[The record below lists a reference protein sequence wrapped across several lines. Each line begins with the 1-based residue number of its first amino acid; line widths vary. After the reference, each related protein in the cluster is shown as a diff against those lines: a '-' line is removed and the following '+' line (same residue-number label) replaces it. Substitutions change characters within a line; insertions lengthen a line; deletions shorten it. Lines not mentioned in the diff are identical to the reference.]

1 MPSTLP
7 RHRHFRSRPAR
18 VLHAL
23 AAPLALGVLC
33 AAGPAQ
39 ADNGFGHLSSSSVL
53 VGTYQHTP
61 GTRDAY
67 NAQLDLLGHYD
78 AGPGELQYELKAGS
92 TPLSDGV
99 TARYPEANALAGE
112 TLSPG
117 GHGRLAITQLY
128 YAIGVGGGELDA
140 GLIFPANYID
150 TNPVADDEYH
160 QFMGLSFVN
169 DLTIQMPV
177 YVLGGTYSH
186 PLNRTF
192 GMLAMLA
199 STRDLYGHNYPNLLD
214 GGASDRGSFGDLEL
228 DWQQGGL
235 QGNLGAWVNTAH
247 DITTPPLAT
256 NAIPAPTQTFT
267 RHHAWGVYG
276 NFGGRVP
283 DTGVQ
288 WNLRAGWAN
297 PKASLASNFVS
308 IQADDTFATPLL
320 PGGRK
325 LTVAAGVSRTG
336 ASPDAIGPTAPLIQ
350 AEAYVRTRLVQS
362 LYVSPDVQ
370 WIRHTQFL
378 PDQHGQWIE
387 GVRVGLQF

>member
-1 MPSTLP
+1 MSSPIQGVLP
-7 RHRHFRSRPAR
+7 TPMRLAR
-18 VLHAL
+18 TFL
-23 AAPLALGVLC
+23 APLSLTALCCIG
-33 AAGPAQ
+33 AAH
-39 ADNGFGHLSSSSVL
+39 ADTGFGHVSSSSIL
-53 VGTYQHTP
+53 AGTYQHTS
-61 GTRDAY
+61 GTRDSF
-67 NAQLDLLGHYD
+67 NAQLDLLGYFD
-78 AGPGELQYELKAGS
+78 AGPGQLQYELKAGS

-99 TARYPEANALAGE
+99 TAHYPEANALAGE
-112 TLSPG
+112 TMGPH

-128 YAIGVGGGELDA
+128 YAIGAAGGELNA

-160 QFMGLSFVN
+160 QFMGLTFVN
-169 DLTIQMPV
+169 DPTIQMPV

-192 GMLAMLA
+192 SVLAMLA

-214 GGASDRGSFGDLEL
+214 SGASDRGSFGDLEL
-228 DWQQGGL
+228 DWQQDDL
-235 QGNLGAWVNTAH
+235 QGNLGAWSNTAH
-247 DITTPPLAT
+247 DITAPPLAT
-256 NAIPAPTQTFT
+256 DAIPAPTKNFA
-267 RHHAWGVYG
+267 RHSAWGVYG
-276 NFGGRVP
+276 NFGGSVP
-283 DTGVQ
+283 GTGMQ
-288 WNLRAGWAN
+288 WDLRAGWAN

-308 IQADDTFATPLL
+308 IQANDTFATPLL

-325 LTVAAGVSRTG
+325 LTVAAGISRTG

-350 AEAYVRTRLVQS
+350 AEAYVRTRLVHS

-387 GVRVGLQF
+387 GVRLGLEF